1 VLGSFSAIFFSN
13 SFSQFGPHVSPLFLP
28 NLIAIFSSIF
38 NKALISLSFI
48 LAKSSWDLLPLAS
61 IAA

>member
-1 VLGSFSAIFFSN
+1 
-13 SFSQFGPHVSPLFLP
+13 LFLP